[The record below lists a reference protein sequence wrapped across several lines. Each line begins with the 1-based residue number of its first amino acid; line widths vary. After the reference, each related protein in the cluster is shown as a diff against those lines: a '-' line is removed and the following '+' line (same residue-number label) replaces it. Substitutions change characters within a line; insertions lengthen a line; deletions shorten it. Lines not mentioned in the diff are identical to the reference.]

1 MNNQICFVKIKS
13 NIRKIVIISSR
24 QMDCQEKIRLK
35 IEKEVQKKKLIQN
48 IGWKVSTTNKWNK
61 FDSRHNRI
69 RVDSR
74 IRGARLVVARAYS
87 RQLIPYLAVKSNLA
101 GRRKSDRLS
110 FAIEGGGGM
119 RGISGNPSPTTR
131 FPTTYSRPA
140 PQLLTDTNLPRA
152 PLFAVAWR

>member
-24 QMDCQEKIRLK
+24 QLPGKNPVKNWERST
-35 IEKEVQKKKLIQN
+35 KKKLIQN

-110 FAIEGGGGM
+110 FAIEGGGGGM